1 MRISECW
8 FTYII
13 YNIDSRYQ
21 REYYHIN
28 NSRFPTFADIPW
40 SFSIFPTSSDFH
52 GFPTEFAQ
60 RACKCILKIHAKNIS
75 VREWIRQ
82 WDAHIPAHIT
92 HDYTIHWWMH
102 SRSLRY
108 FSHYDEVPDTI
119 YSVAGT
125 VTFIIGFTGCVGAL
139 RENTCLLA
147 AVSFLYGIQLRSLW
161 ITLIAQYL
169 SKLRTLIELP
179 VRYVISM
186 SYQWPTVSHD
196 WTKVRPLR
204 NATFKST

>member
-1 MRISECW
+1 MVFPQSLHSEPANVSWKFTRRIYRCE
-8 FTYII
+8 
-13 YNIDSRYQ
+13 N
-21 REYYHIN
+21 
-28 NSRFPTFADIPW
+28 
-40 SFSIFPTSSDFH
+40 
-52 GFPTEFAQ
+52 EFASGT
-60 RACKCILKIHAKNIS
+60 R
-75 VREWIRQ
+75 
-82 WDAHIPAHIT
+82 IPAHIT

-186 SYQWPTVSHD
+186 NYQWPFRTIERKFVL
-196 WTKVRPLR
+196 WEMQRLKVLKTRGLRFLSRRILEIRIPLKR
-204 NATFKST
+204 NESYDTWWKDDFNE

>member
-1 MRISECW
+1 MLYNAYFYW

-60 RACKCILKIHAKNIS
+60 RACKCILEIHAKNIS

-82 WDAHIPAHIT
+82 WDAHTGAHNSRLYDTLMNALAFFALLFALWRSTWYYLFCCRYSDIYHRFHGMRRRATREHMPPRRGKLSLWDSIT
-92 HDYTIHWWMH
+92 FTLNYFNCPISFETSNFDRA
-102 SRSLRY
+102 SGSLR
-108 FSHYDEVPDTI
+108 DI
-119 YSVAGT
+119 YELSVA
-125 VTFIIGFTGCVGAL
+125 
-139 RENTCLLA
+139 
-147 AVSFLYGIQLRSLW
+147 
-161 ITLIAQYL
+161 
-169 SKLRTLIELP
+169 
-179 VRYVISM
+179 
-186 SYQWPTVSHD
+186 VSHD